1 MNTHVKI
8 SEGCNLMI
16 LFFASNGR
24 YFFYIPRLLLFH
36 KLNDSDAF
44 VYAGWHGE
52 AMRPDLQAHQNS
64 HCSRGN
70 NSESICAWSWLQN
83 NYFAVTPLTIPLFP
97 SSLSRWGMSG
107 ELRPLESEACTPE
120 LVPNSEFRPQK
131 KTFPESPSVCTS
143 KANQAPRTGLS
154 LCQLNLH

>member
-1 MNTHVKI
+1 MFLNCCSFI
-8 SEGCNLMI
+8 
-16 LFFASNGR
+16 
-24 YFFYIPRLLLFH
+24 

-52 AMRPDLQAHQNS
+52 AVRPDLQAHQNS

-83 NYFAVTPLTIPLFP
+83 NYFAVIPLTIPLFP

-107 ELRPLESEACTPE
+107 ELRPLESEVCTPKS
-120 LVPNSEFRPQK
+120 VPNSEFRPQK
-131 KTFPESPSVCTS
+131 PFQSLQVSVRAKQTRLPGQVSVPVKPALILHSAALPE
-143 KANQAPRTGLS
+143 KNKNYFG
-154 LCQLNLH
+154 CQRNVP